1 MNKVMILASFSF
13 AKEMVEAKKLLLKK
27 GFTVIMEEDAE
38 IYATNPHHKETKEG
52 ELHVAG
58 AKDVMRSCLDKVA
71 SADQVL
77 VLNHDKK
84 GIKGYLGTSVLMEL
98 GVAYYLKKKITLLN
112 QYESTAPYALEL
124 DVMKP
129 TILHGDV
136 TKFQ

>member
-13 AKEMVEAKKLLLKK
+13 AKEMVEAKKLLTKK

-38 IYATNPHHKETKEG
+38 HYAVNPQHKETKEG
-52 ELHVAG
+52 ELSVANG
-58 AKDVMRSCLDKVA
+58 KDVMRDCLNKVA

-98 GVAYYLKKKITLLN
+98 GLAYYLKKKITLLN
-112 QYESTAPYALEL
+112 QYEASAPYALEL

-129 TILHGDV
+129 TVLNGNINNF
-136 TKFQ
+136 K